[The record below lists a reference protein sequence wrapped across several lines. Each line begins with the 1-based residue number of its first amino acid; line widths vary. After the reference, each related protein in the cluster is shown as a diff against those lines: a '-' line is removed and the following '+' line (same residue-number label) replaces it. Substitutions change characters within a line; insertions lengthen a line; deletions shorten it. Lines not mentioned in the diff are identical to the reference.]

1 MAHDEITHKK
11 CAVRSPELP
20 EGDAGS
26 GKGGL
31 ALDWRS
37 NQPSEPG
44 LMVRGFSVGRFVS
57 GDTSL
62 AIRSG
67 TLRIA

>member
-1 MAHDEITHKK
+1 VH
-11 CAVRSPELP
+11 SLELP
-20 EGDAGS
+20 KGDGGS

-44 LMVRGFSVGRFVS
+44 LIVRGHSVGRFVS

-67 TLRIA
+67 RLRIAKHKHCDDGGSK